1 MDYHPL
7 KFKILFLNLRLSL
20 KKYQLMNEVLRNYS
34 GIILL
39 LTGIMVGSLIGIFF
53 PQIVNYLKPLGDI
66 FLNLLFVSVV
76 PLVYFAVANSIASV
90 EQGGKFG
97 KIIFAMIVTFLLFIL
112 IAALFTIA
120 VVYFFPT
127 EALPSSGNNLLE
139 NSVEETWGNRI
150 VGFFTVGEFSQL
162 FSRQNMLALLIFAFL
177 TGTAARKAGEVG
189 AVFRN
194 FLASG
199 YEVMK
204 ELLLLVMKAAPIGL
218 GAYFAFQ
225 VATIG
230 PQLFGFYAK
239 PLGLYYVSGVVY
251 FLVFFTLY
259 AFVAKGKIGVRQFWT
274 NNIYPSLTAIS
285 TCSSFATM
293 PANLQAA
300 AKIGVPDAIANIV
313 IPIGST
319 LHKNGSSMSSII
331 KIYVAFLIIGK
342 DFFDPMNL
350 LLALGITVFVSIVAG
365 GIPNGG
371 YIGEMLMISV
381 YQLPVEAIPAV
392 MIIGTLVDPLATVLN
407 STGDTV
413 AAMFVTKLS
422 GEKFE
427 EPKEFAP

>member
-1 MDYHPL
+1 MKQVL
-7 KFKILFLNLRLSL
+7 KS
-20 KKYQLMNEVLRNYS
+20 YS
-34 GIILL
+34 GILL
-39 LTGIMVGSLIGIFF
+39 LLAGIMMGSFIGIFF
-53 PQIVNYLKPLGDI
+53 PEVVIYLKPLGDI

-76 PLVYFAVANSIASV
+76 PLVFFAVANSIASV
-90 EQGGKFG
+90 EKGGKFG
-97 KIIFAMIVTFLLFIL
+97 KIIFSMAFTFLFFIL
-112 IAALFTIA
+112 VAAVFTVG

-127 EALPSSGNNLLE
+127 EALPSKSGLMVENLA
-139 NSVEETWGNRI
+139 EETWGNRI
-150 VGFFTVGEFSQL
+150 VSFFTVGEFAEL
-162 FSRQNMLALLIFAFL
+162 FSRKNMLALLIFAFL
-177 TGTAARKAGEVG
+177 TGTAARKAENSGE
-189 AVFRN
+189 VFRN

-239 PLGLYYVSGVVY
+239 PLGLYYTSGIFY

-259 AFVAKGKIGVRQFWT
+259 AFLAKGKDGVQKFWR

-293 PANLQAA
+293 PANLLAA
-300 AKIGVPDAIANIV
+300 SKIGIPSSIANIV

-381 YQLPVEAIPAV
+381 YQLPQEAIPAV

-413 AAMFVTKLS
+413 AAMFVTKIS

-427 EPKEFAP
+427 IPEEVMIS

>member
-1 MDYHPL
+1 MKELL
-7 KFKILFLNLRLSL
+7 KS
-20 KKYQLMNEVLRNYS
+20 YS
-34 GIILL
+34 GIVLL
-39 LTGIMVGSLIGIFF
+39 LGGIIIGSLIGIFS
-53 PQIVNYLKPLGDI
+53 PNAVSYLKPLGDI

-76 PLVYFAVANSIASV
+76 PLVFFAVANSIASV
-90 EQGGKFG
+90 EKEGKFG
-97 KIIFAMIVTFLLFIL
+97 KIIISMIFTFLLFI
-112 IAALFTIA
+112 IVAALFTVA

-127 EALPSSGNNLLE
+127 EALPSTSQEAIDAGADA
-139 NSVEETWGNRI
+139 TWGDRI
-150 VGFFTVGEFSQL
+150 VSFFTVGEFTEL
-162 FSRQNMLALLIFAFL
+162 FSRKNMLALLIFAFL
-177 TGTAARKAGEVG
+177 IGSAARKTGEAGKY
-189 AVFRN
+189 FTL

-204 ELLLLVMKAAPIGL
+204 ELLLIVMKAAPIGL
-218 GAYFAFQ
+218 GAYFAYQ
-225 VATIG
+225 VATVG

-239 PLGLYYVSGVVY
+239 PLGLYYVAGIVY
-251 FLVFFTLY
+251 FFVFFTLY
-259 AFVAKGKIGVRQFWT
+259 AFMAKGKDGVQKFWK

-293 PANLQAA
+293 PVNLQAA

-350 LLALGITVFVSIVAG
+350 LLALGITIFVSIVAG

-381 YQLPVEAIPAV
+381 YQLPIEAIPAV

-413 AAMFVTKLS
+413 AAMFVTRIS

-427 EPKEFAP
+427 EPKDFAL

>member
-1 MDYHPL
+1 M
-7 KFKILFLNLRLSL
+7 N
-20 KKYQLMNEVLRNYS
+20 QLIKNYS

-39 LTGIMVGSLIGIFF
+39 IIGITTGSFIGIFF
-53 PQIVNYLKPLGDI
+53 PKAVDFLKPLGDI

-76 PLVYFAVANSIASV
+76 PLVFFAVSNSIASLE
-90 EQGGKFG
+90 EQSKFG
-97 KIIFAMIVTFLLFIL
+97 KIIFSMIFTFLLFII
-112 IAALFTIA
+112 IAALFTITA
-120 VVYFFPT
+120 VYFFPT
-127 EALPSSGNNLLE
+127 EALPSTSKEILETGNNA
-139 NSVEETWGNRI
+139 TWGDRI
-150 VGFFTVGEFSQL
+150 VSFFTVGEFTEL
-162 FSRQNMLALLIFAFL
+162 FSRKNMLALLIFAFL
-177 TGTAARKAGEVG
+177 TGTAARKTGDAGKH
-189 AVFRN
+189 FTL

-218 GAYFAFQ
+218 GAYFAYQ
-225 VATIG
+225 VATVG

-239 PLGLYYVSGVVY
+239 PLGLYYAAGVVY
-251 FLVFFTLY
+251 FLVFFSIY
-259 AFVAKGKIGVRQFWT
+259 AFAAKGKDGVKIFWK

-300 AKIGVPDAIANIV
+300 ARIGVPDAIANIV

-331 KIYVAFLIIGK
+331 KIYVAFLIIGR

-350 LLALGITVFVSIVAG
+350 LLALGITIFVSIVAG

-413 AAMFVTKLS
+413 AAMFVTKIS
-422 GEKFE
+422 GEKFQ
-427 EPKEFAP
+427 EPKEFAV

>member
-1 MDYHPL
+1 MKDIL
-7 KFKILFLNLRLSL
+7 K
-20 KKYQLMNEVLRNYS
+20 NYS

-39 LTGIMVGSLIGIFF
+39 LGGIAVGSLIGIFF
-53 PQIVNYLKPLGDI
+53 PDVVNHLKPLGDI

-90 EQGGKFG
+90 EKGGKFG
-97 KIIFAMIVTFLLFIL
+97 KIIFSMIFTFLLFIL
-112 IAALFTIA
+112 IAALFTIS

-127 EALPSSGNNLLE
+127 EALPSNSQEIME
-139 NSVEETWGNRI
+139 NSAPESWGDRI
-150 VGFFTVGEFSQL
+150 VSFFTVSEFTEL
-162 FSRQNMLALLIFAFL
+162 FSRKNMLALLIFAFL
-177 TGTAARKAGEVG
+177 TGTASRKAGEAG
-189 AVFRN
+189 AVFRA

-225 VATIG
+225 VATVG

-239 PLGLYYVSGVVY
+239 PLGIYYAAGIVY
-251 FLVFFTLY
+251 FFLFFTIYSFL
-259 AFVAKGKIGVRQFWT
+259 ANGKTGVKSFWT

-293 PANLQAA
+293 PSNLQAA
-300 AKIGVPDAIANIV
+300 AKIGIPDTIANIV

-350 LLALGITVFVSIVAG
+350 LLALGITIFVSIVAG

-381 YQLPVEAIPAV
+381 YQLPQEAIPAV

-413 AAMFVTKLS
+413 AAMFVTKIS
-422 GEKFE
+422 GQKFE
-427 EPKEFAP
+427 KPKEFAP

>member
-1 MDYHPL
+1 MKDVL
-7 KFKILFLNLRLSL
+7 K
-20 KKYQLMNEVLRNYS
+20 NYS

-39 LTGIMVGSLIGIFF
+39 LTGITAGSFIGIFF
-53 PQIVNYLKPLGDI
+53 PAAVIYLKPLGDI

-76 PLVYFAVANSIASV
+76 PLVFFAVSNSIASL
-90 EQGGKFG
+90 EQQSKFG
-97 KIIFAMIVTFLLFIL
+97 KIIFSMIFTFLLFII

-120 VVYFFPT
+120 AVYFFPT
-127 EALPSSGNNLLE
+127 EALLSISG
-139 NSVEETWGNRI
+139 ETIDTGTETSWGDRI
-150 VGFFTVGEFSQL
+150 VSFFTVGEFTEL
-162 FSRQNMLALLIFAFL
+162 FSRKNMLALLIFAFL
-177 TGTAARKAGEVG
+177 TGTAVRKTGGSG
-189 AVFRN
+189 APFRQ

-204 ELLLLVMKAAPIGL
+204 ELLLIVMKAAPIGL
-218 GAYFAFQ
+218 GAYFAYQ
-225 VATIG
+225 VATVG

-239 PLGLYYVSGVVY
+239 PLGLYYIAGTVY
-251 FLVFFTLY
+251 FLLFFTVY
-259 AFVAKGKIGVRQFWT
+259 AFMAKGKDGVQKFWK

-300 AKIGVPDAIANIV
+300 AKIGVPDAVANIV

-331 KIYVAFLIIGK
+331 KIYVAFLIIGEN
-342 DFFDPMNL
+342 FFDPMNL
-350 LLALGITVFVSIVAG
+350 LLAIGITVFVSIVAG

-413 AAMFVTKLS
+413 AAMFATKIS

-427 EPKEFAP
+427 EPKEFSV

>member
-1 MDYHPL
+1 M
-7 KFKILFLNLRLSL
+7 K
-20 KKYQLMNEVLRNYS
+20 QLIKNYS

-39 LTGIMVGSLIGIFF
+39 IIGITTGSFIGIFF
-53 PQIVNYLKPLGDI
+53 PKAVDFLKPLGDI

-76 PLVYFAVANSIASV
+76 PLVFFAVSNSIASLE
-90 EQGGKFG
+90 EQSKFG
-97 KIIFAMIVTFLLFIL
+97 KIIFSMIFTFLLFII
-112 IAALFTIA
+112 IAALFTITT
-120 VVYFFPT
+120 VYFIPT
-127 EALPSSGNNLLE
+127 EALPSTSKEILETGNNA
-139 NSVEETWGNRI
+139 TWGDRI
-150 VGFFTVGEFSQL
+150 VSFFTVGEFTEL
-162 FSRQNMLALLIFAFL
+162 FSRKNMLALLIFAFL
-177 TGTAARKAGEVG
+177 TGTAARKTGDAGKH
-189 AVFRN
+189 FTL

-218 GAYFAFQ
+218 GAYFAYQ
-225 VATIG
+225 VATVG

-239 PLGLYYVSGVVY
+239 PLGLYYAAGVVY
-251 FLVFFTLY
+251 FLVFFSIY
-259 AFVAKGKIGVRQFWT
+259 AFAAKGKDGVKIFWK

-300 AKIGVPDAIANIV
+300 ARIGVPDAIANIV

-331 KIYVAFLIIGK
+331 KIYVAFLIIGR

-350 LLALGITVFVSIVAG
+350 LLALGITIFVSIVAG

-413 AAMFVTKLS
+413 AAMFVTKIS
-422 GEKFE
+422 GEKFQ
-427 EPKEFAP
+427 EPKEFAV

>member
-1 MDYHPL
+1 M
-7 KFKILFLNLRLSL
+7 N
-20 KKYQLMNEVLRNYS
+20 QLIKNYS
-34 GIILL
+34 AIIMLIAGIIA
-39 LTGIMVGSLIGIFF
+39 GSFIGIFF
-53 PQIVNYLKPLGDI
+53 PAAVIYLKPLGDI

-76 PLVYFAVANSIASV
+76 PLVFFAVSNSIASL
-90 EQGGKFG
+90 EQQSKFG
-97 KIIFAMIVTFLLFIL
+97 KIIFSMIFTFLLFII

-120 VVYFFPT
+120 AVYFFPT
-127 EALPSSGNNLLE
+127 EALPSTSG
-139 NSVEETWGNRI
+139 ETIDTGAYTSWGDRI
-150 VGFFTVGEFSQL
+150 VSFFTVGEFTEL
-162 FSRQNMLALLIFAFL
+162 FSRKNMLALLIFAFL
-177 TGTAARKAGEVG
+177 TGTAVRKTGGSG
-189 AVFRN
+189 APFRQ

-204 ELLLLVMKAAPIGL
+204 ELLLIVMKAAPMGL
-218 GAYFAFQ
+218 GAYFAYQ
-225 VATIG
+225 VATVG

-239 PLGLYYVSGVVY
+239 PLGLYYVAGTVY
-251 FLVFFTLY
+251 FLLFFTLY
-259 AFVAKGKIGVRQFWT
+259 AFMAKGKDGVQKFWK

-300 AKIGVPDAIANIV
+300 AKIGVPDEVANIV

-331 KIYVAFLIIGK
+331 KIYVAFLIIGEN
-342 DFFDPMNL
+342 FFDPVNL
-350 LLALGITVFVSIVAG
+350 LLAVGITIFVSIVAG

-413 AAMFVTKLS
+413 AAMFVTKIS

-427 EPKEFAP
+427 EPKDFAV

>member
-1 MDYHPL
+1 MKDVL
-7 KFKILFLNLRLSL
+7 K
-20 KKYQLMNEVLRNYS
+20 NYS

-39 LTGIMVGSLIGIFF
+39 LTGITAGSFIGIFF
-53 PQIVNYLKPLGDI
+53 PAAVIYLKPLGDI

-76 PLVYFAVANSIASV
+76 PLVFFAVSNSIASL
-90 EQGGKFG
+90 EQQSKFG
-97 KIIFAMIVTFLLFIL
+97 KIIFSMIFTFLLFII

-120 VVYFFPT
+120 AVYFFPT
-127 EALPSSGNNLLE
+127 EALPSTSG
-139 NSVEETWGNRI
+139 ETIDTGAETSWGDRI
-150 VGFFTVGEFSQL
+150 VSFFTVGEFTEL
-162 FSRQNMLALLIFAFL
+162 FSRKNMLALLIFAFL
-177 TGTAARKAGEVG
+177 TGTAVRKTGGSG
-189 AVFRN
+189 APFRQ

-204 ELLLLVMKAAPIGL
+204 ELLLIVMKAAPIGL
-218 GAYFAFQ
+218 GAYFAYQ
-225 VATIG
+225 VATVG

-239 PLGLYYVSGVVY
+239 PLGLYYIAGTVY
-251 FLVFFTLY
+251 FLLFFTVY
-259 AFVAKGKIGVRQFWT
+259 AFMAKGKDGVQKFWK

-300 AKIGVPDAIANIV
+300 AKIGVPDAVANIV

-331 KIYVAFLIIGK
+331 KIYVAFLIIGEN
-342 DFFDPMNL
+342 FFDPMNL
-350 LLALGITVFVSIVAG
+350 LLAIGITIFVSIVAG

-413 AAMFVTKLS
+413 AAMFATKIS

-427 EPKEFAP
+427 EPKEFSL

>member
-1 MDYHPL
+1 M
-7 KFKILFLNLRLSL
+7 KQVIK
-20 KKYQLMNEVLRNYS
+20 NYS

-39 LTGIMVGSLIGIFF
+39 IIGITAGSFIGIFF
-53 PQIVNYLKPLGDI
+53 PKAVDYVKPFGDI

-76 PLVYFAVANSIASV
+76 PLVFFAVSNSIASLE
-90 EQGGKFG
+90 EQSKFG
-97 KIIFAMIVTFLLFIL
+97 KIIFSMIFTFLLFII
-112 IAALFTIA
+112 IAALFTITA
-120 VVYFFPT
+120 VYFFPT
-127 EALPSSGNNLLE
+127 EALPSTSKEILETGNNA
-139 NSVEETWGNRI
+139 TWGDRI
-150 VGFFTVGEFSQL
+150 VIFFTVGEFTEL
-162 FSRQNMLALLIFAFL
+162 FSRKNMLALLIFAFL
-177 TGTAARKAGEVG
+177 TGTAARKTGDAGKH
-189 AVFRN
+189 FTL

-218 GAYFAFQ
+218 GAYFAYQ
-225 VATIG
+225 VATVG

-239 PLGLYYVSGVVY
+239 PLGLYYAAGVVY
-251 FLVFFTLY
+251 FLVFFSIY
-259 AFVAKGKIGVRQFWT
+259 AFAAKGKDGVKNFWK

-300 AKIGVPDAIANIV
+300 ARIGVPDAIANIV

-331 KIYVAFLIIGK
+331 KIYVAFLIIGR

-350 LLALGITVFVSIVAG
+350 LLALGITIFVSIVAG

-413 AAMFVTKLS
+413 AAMFVTKIS
-422 GEKFE
+422 GEKFQ
-427 EPKEFAP
+427 EPKEFAV

>member
-1 MDYHPL
+1 MNTIL
-7 KFKILFLNLRLSL
+7 K
-20 KKYQLMNEVLRNYS
+20 NYS

-39 LTGIMVGSLIGIFF
+39 LAGIFAGSFIGIFF
-53 PQIVNYLKPLGDI
+53 PQIVDILKPLGDI

-76 PLVYFAVANSIASV
+76 PLVFFAVANSIGAV
-90 EQGGKFG
+90 EQQNKFG
-97 KIIFAMIVTFLLFIL
+97 KIIFSMIFTFLLFIL
-112 IAALFTIA
+112 IAAIFTIGA
-120 VVYFFPT
+120 VYLFPT
-127 EALPSSGNNLLE
+127 EALPSVSSETIE
-139 NSVEETWGNRI
+139 NSPPKTWGESI
-150 VGFFTVGEFSQL
+150 VSFFTVGEFTQL

-177 TGTAARKAGEVG
+177 TGTAVRKTGEKG
-189 AVFRN
+189 IAFKN
-194 FLASG
+194 FLSSG

-204 ELLLLVMKAAPIGL
+204 EVLLIVMKAAPIGL

-225 VATIG
+225 VATVG

-239 PLGLYYVSGVVY
+239 PLGLYYAAGTFY
-251 FLVFFTLY
+251 FFVFFSLY
-259 AFVAKGKIGVRQFWT
+259 AFASYGKKGIPLFWK

-293 PANLQAA
+293 PANLAA
-300 AKIGVPDAIANIV
+300 ATKIGVPDSIANIV

-331 KIYVAFLIIGK
+331 KIYVAFLIIGEN
-342 DFFDPMNL
+342 FFEPSNL

-381 YQLPVEAIPAV
+381 YQLPQEAIPAV

-407 STGDTV
+407 ATGDIV
-413 AAMFVTKLS
+413 AAMFVTRIS
-422 GEKFE
+422 GEKFVE
-427 EPKEFAP
+427 N

>member
-1 MDYHPL
+1 MQPIL
-7 KFKILFLNLRLSL
+7 K
-20 KKYQLMNEVLRNYS
+20 NYS

-39 LTGIMVGSLIGIFF
+39 LGGIILGSFIGIFL
-53 PQIVNYLKPLGDI
+53 PTAVDYLKPVGDI

-90 EQGGKFG
+90 EQNGKFG
-97 KIIFAMIVTFLLFIL
+97 KIIFSMIFTFLLFIV

-120 VVYFFPT
+120 AVYLFPT
-127 EALPSSGNNLLE
+127 EALPSTSKEIIE
-139 NSVEETWGNRI
+139 NTSEDTWGNRI
-150 VGFFTVGEFSQL
+150 VSFFTVGEFTSL

-177 TGTAARKAGEVG
+177 TGTASRKAGDAG
-189 AVFRN
+189 LVFRN
-194 FLASG
+194 FLRSG

-225 VATIG
+225 VATVG

-239 PLGLYYVSGVVY
+239 PLGLYYIAGIVY
-251 FLVFFTLY
+251 FLLFFSIY
-259 AFVAKGKIGVRQFWT
+259 AFLAKGNNGLKTFWK
-274 NNIYPSLTAIS
+274 NNIYPTLTAIS

-300 AKIGVPDAIANIV
+300 AKIGVPSSIANIV

-381 YQLPVEAIPAV
+381 YQLPQEAIPAV

-413 AAMFVTKLS
+413 AAMFVTKIS
-422 GEKFE
+422 GEKFLDADE
-427 EPKEFAP
+427 IEV

>member
-1 MDYHPL
+1 MQTIL
-7 KFKILFLNLRLSL
+7 K
-20 KKYQLMNEVLRNYS
+20 NYS

-39 LTGIMVGSLIGIFF
+39 LAGILVGSLIGIFF
-53 PQIVNYLKPLGDI
+53 PNVVDYLKPLGDI

-90 EQGGKFG
+90 EQSGKFG
-97 KIIFAMIVTFLLFIL
+97 KIIFSMIFTFLLFIV

-120 VVYFFPT
+120 VVYLFPT
-127 EALPSSGNNLLE
+127 EALPS
-139 NSVEETWGNRI
+139 NSNEIIEDSANVTWGDRI
-150 VGFFTVGEFSQL
+150 VSFFTVGEFAEL
-162 FSRQNMLALLIFAFL
+162 FSRKNMLALLIFAFL
-177 TGTAARKAGEVG
+177 TGTAARKAGESG
-189 AVFRN
+189 ALFRN
-194 FLASG
+194 FLSSG

-204 ELLLLVMKAAPIGL
+204 ELLLLVMKVAPVGL

-239 PLGLYYVSGVVY
+239 PLGLYYGSGIFY
-251 FLVFFTLY
+251 FLVFFSIY
-259 AFVAKGKIGVRQFWT
+259 AFMAKGKNGITLFWK

-300 AKIGVPDAIANIV
+300 ARIGVPDAIANIV

-331 KIYVAFLIIGK
+331 KIYVAFLIIGE

-381 YQLPVEAIPAV
+381 YQLPQEAIPAV

-407 STGDTV
+407 ATGDTV
-413 AAMFVTKLS
+413 AAMFVTKIM

-427 EPKEFAP
+427 EPKEI

>member
-1 MDYHPL
+1 M
-7 KFKILFLNLRLSL
+7 K
-20 KKYQLMNEVLRNYS
+20 QLIKNYS

-39 LTGIMVGSLIGIFF
+39 IIGITAGSFIGIFF
-53 PQIVNYLKPLGDI
+53 PKAVDFLKPLGDI

-76 PLVYFAVANSIASV
+76 PLVFFAVSNSIASLE
-90 EQGGKFG
+90 EQSKFG
-97 KIIFAMIVTFLLFIL
+97 KIIFSMIFTFLLFII
-112 IAALFTIA
+112 IAALFTITA
-120 VVYFFPT
+120 VYFFPT
-127 EALPSSGNNLLE
+127 EALPSTSKEILETGNNA
-139 NSVEETWGNRI
+139 TWGDRI
-150 VGFFTVGEFSQL
+150 VSFFTVGEFTEL
-162 FSRQNMLALLIFAFL
+162 FSRKNMLALLIFAFL
-177 TGTAARKAGEVG
+177 TGTAARKTGDAGKH
-189 AVFRN
+189 FTL

-218 GAYFAFQ
+218 GAYFAYQ
-225 VATIG
+225 VATVG

-239 PLGLYYVSGVVY
+239 PLGLYYAAGVVY
-251 FLVFFTLY
+251 FLVFFSIY
-259 AFVAKGKIGVRQFWT
+259 AFAAKGKDGVKIFWK

-300 AKIGVPDAIANIV
+300 ARIGVPDAIANIV

-331 KIYVAFLIIGK
+331 KIYVAFLIIGR

-350 LLALGITVFVSIVAG
+350 LLALGITIFVSIVAG

-413 AAMFVTKLS
+413 AAMFVTKIS
-422 GEKFE
+422 GTQRICGVIF
-427 EPKEFAP
+427 

>member
-1 MDYHPL
+1 M
-7 KFKILFLNLRLSL
+7 
-20 KKYQLMNEVLRNYS
+20 
-34 GIILL
+34 
-39 LTGIMVGSLIGIFF
+39 IF
-53 PQIVNYLKPLGDI
+53 
-66 FLNLLFVSVV
+66 
-76 PLVYFAVANSIASV
+76 
-90 EQGGKFG
+90 
-97 KIIFAMIVTFLLFIL
+97 TFLLFII
-112 IAALFTIA
+112 IAALFTITA
-120 VVYFFPT
+120 VYFFPT
-127 EALPSSGNNLLE
+127 EALPSTSKEILETGNNA
-139 NSVEETWGNRI
+139 TWGDRI
-150 VGFFTVGEFSQL
+150 VSFFTVGEFTEL
-162 FSRQNMLALLIFAFL
+162 FSRKNMLALLIFAFL
-177 TGTAARKAGEVG
+177 TGTAARKTGDAGKH
-189 AVFRN
+189 FTL

-218 GAYFAFQ
+218 GAYFAYQ
-225 VATIG
+225 VATVG

-239 PLGLYYVSGVVY
+239 PLGLYYAAGVVY
-251 FLVFFTLY
+251 FLVFFSIY
-259 AFVAKGKIGVRQFWT
+259 AFAAKGKDGVKIFWK

-300 AKIGVPDAIANIV
+300 ARIGVPDAIANIV

-331 KIYVAFLIIGK
+331 KIYVAFLIIGR

-350 LLALGITVFVSIVAG
+350 LLALGITIFVSIVAG

-413 AAMFVTKLS
+413 AAMFVTKIS
-422 GEKFE
+422 GEKFQ
-427 EPKEFAP
+427 EPKEFAV

>member
-1 MDYHPL
+1 MTKHQYM
-7 KFKILFLNLRLSL
+7 K
-20 KKYQLMNEVLRNYS
+20 EVLKNYS

-39 LTGIMVGSLIGIFF
+39 LTGITIGSLIGIFF
-53 PQIVNYLKPLGDI
+53 PQVVSYLKPLGDI

-97 KIIFAMIVTFLLFIL
+97 KIIFAMIITFLLFIL

-127 EALPSSGNNLLE
+127 EALPSTGSELLNDSGDE
-139 NSVEETWGNRI
+139 SWGDRI

-177 TGTAARKAGEVG
+177 TGTAARKAGEAG
-189 AVFRN
+189 EVFRF

-204 ELLLLVMKAAPIGL
+204 ELLLLVMKVAPVGL

-239 PLGLYYVSGVVY
+239 PLGLYYISGVVY

-350 LLALGITVFVSIVAG
+350 LLALGITIFVSIVAG

>member
-1 MDYHPL
+1 MQPIL
-7 KFKILFLNLRLSL
+7 K
-20 KKYQLMNEVLRNYS
+20 NYS

-39 LTGIMVGSLIGIFF
+39 LGGIILGSFIGIFL
-53 PQIVNYLKPLGDI
+53 PTAVDYLKPVGDI

-90 EQGGKFG
+90 EQNGKFG
-97 KIIFAMIVTFLLFIL
+97 KIIFSMIFTFLLFIV

-120 VVYFFPT
+120 AVYLFPT
-127 EALPSSGNNLLE
+127 EALPSTSKEIIE
-139 NSVEETWGNRI
+139 NTSEDTWGNRI
-150 VGFFTVGEFSQL
+150 VSFFTVGEFTSL

-177 TGTAARKAGEVG
+177 TGTASRKAGDAG
-189 AVFRN
+189 LVFRN
-194 FLASG
+194 FLRSG

-225 VATIG
+225 VATVG

-239 PLGLYYVSGVVY
+239 PLGLYYIAGIVY
-251 FLVFFTLY
+251 FLLFFSIY
-259 AFVAKGKIGVRQFWT
+259 AFLAKGNNGVKTFWK
-274 NNIYPSLTAIS
+274 NNIYPTLTAIS

-300 AKIGVPDAIANIV
+300 AKIGVPSSIANIV

-381 YQLPVEAIPAV
+381 YQLPQEAIPAV

-413 AAMFVTKLS
+413 AAMFVTKIS
-422 GEKFE
+422 GEKFLDADE
-427 EPKEFAP
+427 IEV